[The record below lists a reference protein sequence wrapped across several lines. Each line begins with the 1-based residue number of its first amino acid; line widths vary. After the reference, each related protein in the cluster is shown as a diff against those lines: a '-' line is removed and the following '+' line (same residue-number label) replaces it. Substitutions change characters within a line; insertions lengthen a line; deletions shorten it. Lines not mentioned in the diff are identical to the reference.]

1 MRDDGAGSAAP
12 GAKPGFGLAGMRERV
27 EALGGALVVDSVP
40 ESRLVRH
47 GRAAGR
53 AAGGRRMRILLVE
66 DHAIVRDGLK
76 RLLGGLADAQVVEA
90 GDGRQALAT
99 ARAEAIDL
107 VVLDLNLP
115 GLGGLELLRRLRGV
129 CEAKILVL
137 SMHAEP
143 LYAARALD
151 AGAAGYVSKNA
162 SPDELIAAV
171 QRVAAGGRYVE
182 GEIAQALAL
191 QGAALGQPIG
201 QLSAREMEIMRLL
214 ASGNSLAEIAEALG
228 VGYKTVANTASQM
241 KVKLGVARTADLVRL
256 AIETGVS

>member
-1 MRDDGAGSAAP
+1 
-12 GAKPGFGLAGMRERV
+12 
-27 EALGGALVVDSVP
+27 
-40 ESRLVRH
+40 
-47 GRAAGR
+47 
-53 AAGGRRMRILLVE
+53 MRILLVE

-76 RLLGGLADAQVVEA
+76 RLLGGLGDAQVIEA
-90 GDGRQALAT
+90 ADGRQALAV

-129 CEAKILVL
+129 CEAKVLVL

-162 SPDELIAAV
+162 SPEELIAAV

-214 ASGNSLAEIAEALG
+214 AGGASLAEIAEALG

>member
-1 MRDDGAGSAAP
+1 
-12 GAKPGFGLAGMRERV
+12 
-27 EALGGALVVDSVP
+27 
-40 ESRLVRH
+40 
-47 GRAAGR
+47 
-53 AAGGRRMRILLVE
+53 MRILLVE

-76 RLLGGLADAQVVEA
+76 RLLGGLAGAEVMEA
-90 GDGRQALAT
+90 ADGRQALAL
-99 ARAEAIDL
+99 ARAETIDL
-107 VVLDLNLP
+107 IILDLNLP
-115 GLGGLELLRRLRGV
+115 GLGGLELLRRLGGV
-129 CEAKILVL
+129 SGARILVL

-171 QRVAAGGRYVE
+171 RRVAGGGRYVE

-191 QGAALGQPIG
+191 QGAGLGQPIG

-214 ASGNSLAEIAEALG
+214 AGGNSLAEIAEALG

-241 KVKLGVARTADLVRL
+241 KLKLGVARTADLVRL